1 MVCSNRKRAVAV
13 VHGVRPP
20 MLAGAAPAIPSYRA
34 IFTDTPAELVESGHL
49 RVHVEHVFR
58 LAEAAQ
64 AHERLTGRTKGK
76 IVLTL

>member
-1 MVCSNRKRAVAV
+1 VDQHA
-13 VHGVRPP
+13 
-20 MLAGAAPAIPSYRA
+20 LAGPNVGHVVVVEPDHRGLEKLSK
-34 IFTDTPAELVESGHL
+34 LVESGHL

-64 AHERLTGRTKGK
+64 AHERLTGRAKGK